1 MGDERKKARTL
12 VRGAAPI
19 FGAVTRRPSIG
30 RRAPIAAI
38 LADSICREVVRAAA
52 NEARLVLQ
60 LDAVR
65 PFGSPAFAASVLLHR
80 VPDKIVIAV
89 LS

>member
-1 MGDERKKARTL
+1 MLGGL
-12 VRGAAPI
+12 VWPA
-19 FGAVTRRPSIG
+19 SIG
-30 RRAPIAAI
+30 RRAPVAAI
-38 LADSICREVVRAAA
+38 LTDSIRSEIMLTAA

-80 VPDKIVIAV
+80 MADKIVVAV